1 MKRIDL
7 LRYLEA
13 NGCIL
18 LREGGKHSVYCNP
31 KMRQTSTVPRHN
43 EIKNPYS
50 GTYLQGSGNPE
61 ALKEVQGT

>member
-18 LREGGKHSVYCNP
+18 LREGGEHSVYCNP

-43 EIKNPYS
+43 EIKNP
-50 GTYLQGSGNPE
+50 T
-61 ALKEVQGT
+61 AARIC